1 MSDCI
6 FCKIVAGKIPSK
18 KAFENDDLLAFH
30 DVNAQAPVHLL
41 VIPKRHVATL
51 DEARDEDRDLLGKI
65 LLAIPEIARANG
77 IAGAYRVVNNCG
89 AEAGQ
94 SVFHIHFHLLGGR
107 EMTWPPG

>member
-1 MSDCI
+1 MNDCI

>member
-6 FCKIVAGKIPSK
+6 FCKILAGKIPSK